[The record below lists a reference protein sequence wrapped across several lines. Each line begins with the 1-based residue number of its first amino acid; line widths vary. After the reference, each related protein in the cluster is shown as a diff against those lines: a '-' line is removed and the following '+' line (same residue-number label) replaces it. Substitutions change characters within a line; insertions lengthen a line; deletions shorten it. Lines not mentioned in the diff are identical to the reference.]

1 MQSGEAGGVLG
12 KGLQVALLVGSLAL
26 AAAGGALLFASPIGA
41 AEVTISV
48 AATGDGTGSCSG
60 SGTSLTCPSL
70 RAAVMKA
77 NELTDPVTIELDAG
91 TYQLTVPPATDDTA
105 ETGDLDITKRSG
117 ALTVRGE
124 GSGQTAITGAWSGE
138 ADRLFDVGPGSTLV
152 LKGVRLTGGRAVHD
166 DARDHDG
173 GAVWVGGVLQLGD
186 VVFEDNH
193 AAADGGAI
201 YVAPSGTVTTLS
213 GARVTFRENT
223 AGESGEDGTPGSGGA
238 LAVAGTV
245 VLDGTVAF
253 TGNSATE
260 TGGAVHVAGGRLV
273 LGSQAVIGG
282 PGDDAANRA
291 GTDGGGLSL
300 DGGLVELQGT
310 LVQGNLAPT
319 DVTEGDSGRGG
330 GIWVAKGQLT
340 LRNAVVAENQASNG
354 GGIATDQGT
363 LTILDSVIRE
373 NRATSDGG
381 GIAVVGKGTV
391 QVVGGTVVGNVA
403 ENGDGGGI
411 ANAGMVALSRTV
423 IENNLAEAGSGGGIA
438 NDGTL
443 DLSSPDT
450 VIVRNNRAR
459 LGGGI
464 ATIGNGRL
472 RSLIVQNNAATQ
484 DGGGIWNQ
492 GELVLEG
499 ATIEGNQ
506 SQAAGGGIYH
516 EGSKTLTLLGGTV
529 VRNNQAVLDGGGITG
544 LGKVILTSVT
554 IEANSTSG
562 SGGGIAVAAQADI
575 QRAQLVDNQAVN
587 DAGGL
592 LVLETG
598 KVTVTDTAVR
608 RSTAGQL
615 GGGIVVRNGGQL
627 TMSASSVTEN
637 QAVSY
642 GGGVA
647 VLGTA
652 SFTNVTVSTN
662 VSQQRGGGLW
672 VGPQGTAS
680 LEFVTVA
687 SNSAASGGAL
697 YNDGGTVTLKGTLIA
712 ASPGGGN
719 CGGLAPASLGANL
732 EDRDSCLLRGEG
744 DLVNVTPALQPLQV
758 DAAGGTLFHARGLG
772 SPAVDA
778 AGTKSCPKDDQ
789 LHVERPQ
796 GPACDIGA
804 YEYPVPEATP
814 LPTPVP
820 TGTVSSPTPAAR
832 QSTPT
837 PVAVIGTPV
846 VGRGATPT
854 PTIGLPA
861 TGTNDGGRGERALGM
876 SLVLVGLAGA
886 TLGGIGLVRS
896 NRKTEREPE

>member
-1 MQSGEAGGVLG
+1 MHW
-12 KGLQVALLVGSLAL
+12 KGLQVTLLVGSLAL
-26 AAAGGALLFASPIGA
+26 AAVGGALVFASPIGA

-48 AATGDGTGSCSG
+48 TGTSDGTGACSG
-60 SGTSLTCPSL
+60 SGASLTCPTL
-70 RAAVMKA
+70 RAAVLAA
-77 NELTDPVTIELDAG
+77 NDLTEPVTIDLAAGSYRLDI
-91 TYQLTVPPATDDTA
+91 PPATDDTA
-105 ETGDLDITKRSG
+105 ETGDLDITKRGG
-117 ALTVRGE
+117 ALTVRGQ
-124 GSGQTAITGAWSGE
+124 GSSQTAIAGGWAGE
-138 ADRLFDVGPGSTLV
+138 ADRLFDVGPGATVV
-152 LKGVRLTGGRAVHD
+152 LDGVRLTGGQAVHD

-173 GAVWVGGVLQLGD
+173 GAIWVGGVLQLGE
-186 VVFEDNH
+186 VAFEGNH

-201 YVAPSGTVTTLS
+201 YVAPSGTVTTLT

-223 AGESGEDGTPGSGGA
+223 AGESGEDGTPGKGGA

-260 TGGAVHVAGGRLV
+260 TGGAVHVAGGRVV
-273 LGSQAVIGG
+273 LGSRVVIGG
-282 PGDDAANRA
+282 TADGAANQA
-291 GTDGGGLSL
+291 GTDGGGLAL
-300 DGGLVELQGT
+300 DGGQVELQGT
-310 LVQGNLAPT
+310 LVQGNRVPT

-330 GIWVAKGQLT
+330 GIWVAKGLLT
-340 LRNAVVAENQASNG
+340 LRNAVVAGNRASNG
-354 GGIATDQGT
+354 GGIATDQGR
-363 LTILDSVIRE
+363 LTALDSEIRD
-373 NRATSDGG
+373 NRATHGGG
-381 GIAVVGKGTV
+381 GIAVVGAGNV
-391 QVVGGTVVGNVA
+391 EVVGGTIAGNVA

-411 ANAGMVALSRTV
+411 ANAGTVALSRTV

-464 ATIGNGRL
+464 ASIGSGRL
-472 RSLIVQNNAATQ
+472 RSLIVQGNLATQ
-484 DGGGIWNQ
+484 DGGGIWSR

-499 ATIEGNQ
+499 ATIEGNR

-516 EGSKTLTLLGGTV
+516 EGSKALTLLGGTV
-529 VRNNQAVLDGGGITG
+529 VRNNQAVLDGGGIVG

-562 SGGGIAVAAQADI
+562 SGGGVVAAAQADL
-575 QRAQLVDNQAVN
+575 QRVQLIDNQAVN

-627 TMSASSVTEN
+627 TMSASSITEN
-637 QAVSY
+637 QASSY
-642 GGGVA
+642 GGGIA

-652 SFTNVTVSTN
+652 AFTNVTVSTN

-672 VGPQGTAS
+672 VGPQGTATLS
-680 LEFVTVA
+680 FVTIA
-687 SNSAASGGAL
+687 SNAAAAGGAL
-697 YNDGGTVTLKGTLIA
+697 YNDGGTVTVQGTLIA

-719 CGGLAPASLGANL
+719 CGGLAPGSLGTNL
-732 EDRDSCLLRGEG
+732 EDRDSCLLRREG
-744 DLVNVTPALQPLQV
+744 DLVNAMAGLQPLQV
-758 DAAGGTLFHARGLG
+758 DPAGGTLFHALGLG

-778 AGTKSCPKDDQ
+778 AGTQKCPKEDQ

-804 YEYPVPEATP
+804 YEYPVPQVTPMPTAGPTSTAVSATP
-814 LPTPVP
+814 TARPV
-820 TGTVSSPTPAAR
+820 TPTPALGVG
-832 QSTPT
+832 SPI
-837 PVAVIGTPV
+837 VAP
-846 VGRGATPT
+846 RATPT

-861 TGTNDGGRGERALGM
+861 TGTSGDGSGQRALGFG
-876 SLVLVGLAGA
+876 LVVIGLAGA
-886 TLGGIGLVRS
+886 MLGGVGLVRS
-896 NRKTEREPE
+896 NRRTEREPE